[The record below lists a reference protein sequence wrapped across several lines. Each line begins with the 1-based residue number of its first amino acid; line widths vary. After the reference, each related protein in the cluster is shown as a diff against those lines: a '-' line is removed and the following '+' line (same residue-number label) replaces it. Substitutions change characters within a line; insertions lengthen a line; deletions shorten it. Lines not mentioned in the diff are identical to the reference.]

1 MTFLLLK
8 RLICQICLSSM
19 LPQEM
24 AQKRLDL
31 SEEYSRYSG
40 EWAKL
45 VKTQADFFHT
55 ERENHKSDNA
65 CQKAFD
71 RTDDGVKMTVIKQK
85 LKSIEKT
92 MSALNTALRLAENEA
107 RNIY

>member
-1 MTFLLLK
+1 MT
-8 RLICQICLSSM
+8 
-19 LPQEM
+19 PHEM

-40 EWAKL
+40 EFAKL
-45 VKTQADFFHT
+45 VKFQADYFHV

-71 RTDDGVKMTVIKQK
+71 RTPEGVQMTILKMK

-92 MSALNTALRLAENEA
+92 MSALNTSLRLAENEA
-107 RNIY
+107 KNLY

>member
-1 MTFLLLK
+1 MT
-8 RLICQICLSSM
+8 
-19 LPQEM
+19 PHEM

-40 EWAKL
+40 EFAKL
-45 VKTQADFFHT
+45 VKFQADYFHI
-55 ERENHKSDNA
+55 ERDNHKSDNA

-71 RTDDGVKMTVIKQK
+71 RTPEGVQMTIVKMK

-107 RNIY
+107 KNLY

>member
-1 MTFLLLK
+1 MT
-8 RLICQICLSSM
+8 
-19 LPQEM
+19 PHEM

-40 EWAKL
+40 EFAKL
-45 VKTQADFFHT
+45 VKFQADYFHI

-71 RTDDGVKMTVIKQK
+71 RTPEGVQMTILKMK

-92 MSALNTALRLAENEA
+92 MSALNTSLRLAENEA
-107 RNIY
+107 KNLY

>member
-1 MTFLLLK
+1 MTPHEMADK
-8 RLICQICLSSM
+8 RL
-19 LPQEM
+19 E
-24 AQKRLDL
+24 L

-40 EWAKL
+40 EYAKG
-45 VKTQADFFHT
+45 VKLQADYFHL
-55 ERENHKSDNA
+55 ERDNHKSDNA

-71 RTDDGVKMTVIKQK
+71 RTPEGVQMTILKMK

-107 RNIY
+107 KNLY